1 MFADAGFGFDGPNLL
16 AEVALEG
23 PAGGA
28 AAADGEDGIALEVF
42 QAEGEP
48 AVEGD
53 DRYHAAEDA
62 EAVWREVAAVSS

>member
-1 MFADAGFGFDGPNLL
+1 MFADAGFGFDGPDLL

-23 PAGGA
+23 PAVGA
-28 AAADGEDGIALEVF
+28 AAADGEDRLALEAL
-42 QAEGEP
+42 QPGDEP

-62 EAVWREVAAVSS
+62 GGALEGDGRG